1 MNICREAALCTSG
14 EIAKARTK
22 LTIASDRLD
31 CSPEDLVL
39 LRSEIVNIL
48 SKYMNLNDS
57 VFEIRMDIVYGLS
70 RGIQDVKTIQIK

>member
-1 MNICREAALCTSG
+1 MNICRTDFLRTSG
-14 EIAKARTK
+14 KIAKARTE
-22 LTIASDRLD
+22 LTIAADRLD
-31 CSPEDLVL
+31 CSPEDLQQ

-48 SKYMNLNDS
+48 AKYMNLDNR